1 MPDAT
6 VAGPGSERH
15 TLPAKCSSCGPGQ
28 RPCSTGRAAPSRG
41 RSGRLPG
48 RASSAPGP
56 GIHLTDGPHVKMKT
70 SSMEIYPGLWQACPW
85 DGASLIPEEPVTFS
99 GDLHGDAT
107 CRGPEIEAGVACAQ
121 SQPGLS
127 GVPLEA
133 THS

>member
-1 MPDAT
+1 MPDVT
-6 VAGPGSERH
+6 VAGAGSERH
-15 TLPAKCSSCGPGQ
+15 TLPASSSCGPGQ
-28 RPCSTGRAAPSRG
+28 RPCNTGRAAPSRG

-121 SQPGLS
+121 SQPGPS